1 MKFYVCEH
9 CKNLVEMVKDSG
21 VTPLC
26 CGEKMT
32 ELVPGTSDGAV
43 EKHLPVVSK
52 EGNKVSVVVG
62 SVEHPMVDVHYIEWI
77 AVETTKGVLRRNL
90 LPGEAPRAEFLL
102 AEGEELVA
110 TYAFCNL
117 HGLWKA

>member
-90 LPGEAPRAEFLL
+90 LPGEAPSAEFLL
-102 AEGEELVA
+102 ADDEELVA
-110 TYAFCNL
+110 TYAYCNL